1 MSGASEAGGGSEPS
15 LSDAGNGASLF
26 ASLGF
31 AAGPVPA
38 VRAPCASLFFLVVC
52 AVLMA
57 G

>member
-1 MSGASEAGGGSEPS
+1 MSGASEAGGGREPS
-15 LSDAGNGASLF
+15 LSDAGKGASLF

-38 VRAPCASLFFLVVC
+38 ARAPGASLFSLAVC